1 MRYLMFTGN
10 DDRTEVHRYSD
21 DEVTEIF
28 GKAAPALDAML
39 SQHAARH
46 LGRYGARGQEAQLG
60 RLHKLNQR
68 SGKLN
73 RPSGINPGTFFFA
86 YRSPRQISS
95 STRSSCSR

>member
-1 MRYLMFTGN
+1 MINHARANKVDVVGP
-10 DDRTEVHRYSD
+10 SD
-21 DEVTEIF
+21 DEVTEVF
-28 GKAAPALDAML
+28 GKAAPALDTMGFL
-39 SQHAARH
+39 NTPRGIWVDMEHAAKKRNW
-46 LGRYGARGQEAQLG
+46 E

-73 RPSGINPGTFFFA
+73 RPSGINPGAFFFA

>member
-28 GKAAPALDAML
+28 GKAAPALDAMGFL
-39 SQHAARH
+39 NTRRGIWVDMEHAAKKRK
-46 LGRYGARGQEAQLG
+46 G

-73 RPSGINPGTFFFA
+73 RPSGINPGAFFFA